1 MERAASGRLL
11 QELQQDREQLPC
23 QDSQLRKN
31 IGFVL
36 LVQAGGSVGGKAKAQ
51 VKPRAVLMVLCA
63 SSYPAQ
69 GSGNSLVGLQLLHN
83 APEIEDREM
92 LQQQVKGF
100 GVLPKLCQ
108 EELQE
113 DQEAHVVLH
122 KDAAA
127 SERLA
132 WVLLQEAGETR
143 GFVPDLPL
151 LVLQKVNAHIYQP
164 GEREE
169 KRREGKA
176 TACPRASPA
185 CREGRGG

>member
-51 VKPRAVLMVLCA
+51 VKPRAVLVVLCA

-69 GSGNSLVGLQLLHN
+69 GSGNSLVGLQLLHD

-92 LQQQVKGF
+92 LQQQVEGF

-113 DQEAHVVLH
+113 AQEAHIVLH

-132 WVLLQEAGETR
+132 WVLPQEAGETR

-151 LVLQKVNAHIYQP
+151 LILQKVNAHIYQP

-169 KRREGKA
+169 K
-176 TACPRASPA
+176 
-185 CREGRGG
+185 GR